1 MDAAATRWPAAGRGE
16 FTRSSEPAPVKHRS
30 SGDNDKS
37 KLPFATATLAGNTLA
52 STDAELQGSSFS
64 QKPMI
69 SLTMEQV
76 WIIRLQ
82 VRRDQ
87 VAGDRLLQLIR
98 THFETSGEEKKENK
112 KKTYTGKTRSGCIEL

>member
-1 MDAAATRWPAAGRGE
+1 
-16 FTRSSEPAPVKHRS
+16 
-30 SGDNDKS
+30 
-37 KLPFATATLAGNTLA
+37 
-52 STDAELQGSSFS
+52 
-64 QKPMI
+64 MI

-98 THFETSGEEKKENK
+98 THFETSAGKKKEKK
-112 KKTYTGKTRSGCIEL
+112 KKTYMGKTRSGCIEL

>member
-30 SGDNDKS
+30 SRDNDKS

-98 THFETSGEEKKENK
+98 THFETSGEKRKEKK